1 MRSVRR
7 HDLDSVTVIT
17 KVHRPG
23 QSAIWVDGEIWRVFR
38 RHHPLGL
45 QDWSRKSELFGLARI
60 PGIHPGTL
68 RRTLCAEVLQ
78 LFDFAGKPL
87 ASAILQKSRS
97 LIVRHLGKAV
107 RFSSKI
113 GIFRK
118 NQIFA
123 TLPFQVSWSL
133 RFVRRVIK
141 QKRTRRRGTSL

>member
-78 LFDFAGKPL
+78 LFDFAEKPL

-107 RFSSKI
+107 CKYSVK
-113 GIFRK
+113 
-118 NQIFA
+118 
-123 TLPFQVSWSL
+123 TLRLSV
-133 RFVRRVIK
+133 
-141 QKRTRRRGTSL
+141 